1 MAVLSEEDLE
11 KLSQRAISS
20 SLGNSTIDSLQ
31 NFCSEFVNRLGPE
44 SFQSFISKHEGT
56 LTKLIYTP
64 HYKAYLKSC
73 FKFFKQDIHLLT
85 LLTYCDFRQL
95 NSDSIPKL
103 IREESFDSEHQIEHR
118 SQYYMKV
125 MPKPV
130 WVFDDYS
137 AYYEAPSMK
146 ANQFTPIYL
155 SESDIPHLDTDSEP
169 KNVNILKKKEKK
181 PVIDRIMTITQK
193 KSDRVDKSNWVYIQV
208 DMGRDDMLTT
218 QNVLKTLEYIKI
230 TSINNIKLFH
240 NNPIV
245 QDADNLEIDNTSKEI
260 ETLSKEMDIQKIS
273 ELAKSSRTSVIK
285 QPGNE
290 DEVLTGELST
300 NSSEIEK
307 DSRRFNEMIKFAS
320 RVNPKNRAYGFVEL
334 ENYQKK
340 QNALNVYFRLF
351 GIEMDKALLVIED
364 ADLKKTLRVS
374 NLP

>member
-1 MAVLSEEDLE
+1 
-11 KLSQRAISS
+11 
-20 SLGNSTIDSLQ
+20 
-31 NFCSEFVNRLGPE
+31 
-44 SFQSFISKHEGT
+44 
-56 LTKLIYTP
+56 
-64 HYKAYLKSC
+64 
-73 FKFFKQDIHLLT
+73 
-85 LLTYCDFRQL
+85 
-95 NSDSIPKL
+95 
-103 IREESFDSEHQIEHR
+103 
-118 SQYYMKV
+118 
-125 MPKPV
+125 
-130 WVFDDYS
+130 
-137 AYYEAPSMK
+137 
-146 ANQFTPIYL
+146 
-155 SESDIPHLDTDSEP
+155 
-169 KNVNILKKKEKK
+169 
-181 PVIDRIMTITQK
+181 MTITQK